1 MPRVADPRNEI
12 GRNKTEKWRGKLR
25 AARIPESCQVDTAVA
40 AAVAVVMADRLEQHP
55 DLSPDLQII
64 LATARAVLKQRGFDG
79 RGPSTK
85 LMSRL
90 FHRKDLPELPRAKR
104 SAPKGRE
111 NGGDDESAP
120 QGQGAVVEEESA
132 SL

>member
-12 GRNKTEKWRGKLR
+12 GRNKTEKWRHKLR
-25 AARIPESCQVDTAVA
+25 ADRMPESCQVDTAVA
-40 AAVAVVMADRLEQHP
+40 AAVAVVMADRLEQDP
-55 DLSPDLQII
+55 DLTPDLQII

-79 RGPSTK
+79 RGPSKK

-90 FHRKDLPELPRAKR
+90 LHRKDLPALPRAKR
-104 SAPKGRE
+104 SAPQGR
-111 NGGDDESAP
+111 DDGED
-120 QGQGAVVEEESA
+120 GSA

>member
-1 MPRVADPRNEI
+1 MPRVADPRNEV
-12 GRNKTEKWRGKLR
+12 GREKTEKWREKLR
-25 AARIPESCQVDTAVA
+25 AARMPESCQVDTAVA
-40 AAVAVVMADRLEQHP
+40 AAVAVVMADRLEQDP

-90 FHRKDLPELPRAKR
+90 FHRKDLSALPRAKR
-104 SAPKGRE
+104 SAPQFR
-111 NGGDDESAP
+111 DDGED
-120 QGQGAVVEEESA
+120 GSA